1 MSDPNLHF
9 CDRDSKPKF
18 VCTYFIH
25 IGMCVCVCVEGGHCN
40 GNMFYHPDS
49 KVLPV
54 YCANIPSYK
63 HMVGQGSLW

>member
-25 IGMCVCVCVEGGHCN
+25 IGVCVCVCVEGGHCN

-54 YCANIPSYK
+54 Y
-63 HMVGQGSLW
+63 

>member
-1 MSDPNLHF
+1 MPTTCITRHLRVVAVMSDPNLHF

-25 IGMCVCVCVEGGHCN
+25 IGMCVCVEGGHCN

-54 YCANIPSYK
+54 Y
-63 HMVGQGSLW
+63 